1 MVVER
6 KDRLIVL
13 KTALH
18 IVLTYAAMHLCL
30 KSNSV
35 CEMFVVQG
43 DYTQYTYTRTV
54 PKIIDFPRYNM
65 KCSGENMI
73 LRGIV
78 HVL

>member
-43 DYTQYTYTRTV
+43 DYTQYT
-54 PKIIDFPRYNM
+54 
-65 KCSGENMI
+65 
-73 LRGIV
+73 
-78 HVL
+78 

>member
-18 IVLTYAAMHLCL
+18 IVQTYAAMHLCL

-43 DYTQYTYTRTV
+43 DYTYAVYIYC
-54 PKIIDFPRYNM
+54 PKN
-65 KCSGENMI
+65 N
-73 LRGIV
+73 
-78 HVL
+78 